1 LARDGFPLHPLYSGF
16 IAWRADV
23 LKRSDYGRR
32 TFFLDGRPLKTGE
45 RLAQPEVADLLK
57 HLREKGA
64 AWMYS
69 GQWAREF
76 LETVARNGGAL
87 TEMDLATYTPIWS
100 DPWEGEYRGRRIQV
114 SSSRSFGGPWL
125 LSALSVASQTD
136 MSKGRAW
143 ESVDALERD
152 VRIAR
157 EVWAQPWMVDYR
169 ILDNRAEVERRVRP
183 EFAAPIWR
191 RVQSQLATAS
201 KRPVGAHSYQIIA
214 ADEAGNVVSGTHTIN
229 AEAWAEGL
237 FVDGVALT
245 SGGMIPWQT
254 RPGERRL
261 SGFTSFFVWD
271 GRIQYAGGTISNSLV
286 EAAFQLV
293 VNLID
298 HRLPVETAV
307 SVPRFGSFP
316 TAGSGLTLE
325 FDKNWL
331 DPRIDPSFVRVLAS
345 RGLQLKQSGVV
356 DTGLGAVFDAQVPG
370 FAGAVAP
377 VPYVA
382 SAFDPPTPA
391 NSN

>member
-1 LARDGFPLHPLYSGF
+1 
-16 IAWRADV
+16 
-23 LKRSDYGRR
+23 
-32 TFFLDGRPLKTGE
+32 
-45 RLAQPEVADLLK
+45 
-57 HLREKGA
+57 
-64 AWMYS
+64 M
-69 GQWAREF
+69 
-76 LETVARNGGAL
+76 
-87 TEMDLATYTPIWS
+87 
-100 DPWEGEYRGRRIQV
+100 
-114 SSSRSFGGPWL
+114 
-125 LSALSVASQTD
+125 
-136 MSKGRAW
+136 
-143 ESVDALERD
+143 
-152 VRIAR
+152 
-157 EVWAQPWMVDYR
+157 
-169 ILDNRAEVERRVRP
+169 
-183 EFAAPIWR
+183 
-191 RVQSQLATAS
+191 
-201 KRPVGAHSYQIIA
+201 
-214 ADEAGNVVSGTHTIN
+214 VSGTHTIN

-237 FVDGVALT
+237 FVDGVPLT

-298 HRLPVETAV
+298 HRLTVENAV

-325 FDKNWL
+325 YDKNWL
-331 DPRIDPSFVRVLAS
+331 DPRIDPSFVRLLAS
-345 RGLQLKQSGVV
+345 RGLQLKQTGVV

-382 SAFDPPTPA
+382 SAFDPPKPA